1 MVYAVFTDEM
11 RRLLRSM
18 QGKRLLRYEW
28 AEEPYSRHEAYG
40 NLRLDLE
47 DGAIEIENL
56 QKPVPVFDIIDDMS
70 CFSCRREK
78 AGTPFAPYCPD
89 PMRSC
94 PVGERVTA
102 IELVRDEVNVDHGAY
117 EVAFDMALILRLER
131 QVLMLARDVWFS
143 ESIAILPHDDY
154 DRHCPTRKVMESW
167 ENEQYAVTVR
177 RTKIIL

>member
-1 MVYAVFTDEM
+1 M
-11 RRLLRSM
+11 
-18 QGKRLLRYEW
+18 
-28 AEEPYSRHEAYG
+28 
-40 NLRLDLE
+40 
-47 DGAIEIENL
+47 
-56 QKPVPVFDIIDDMS
+56 
-70 CFSCRREK
+70 
-78 AGTPFAPYCPD
+78 
-89 PMRSC
+89 
-94 PVGERVTA
+94 GERVTA

-154 DRHCPTRKVMESW
+154 DRHYPTRKVMESW